1 MLRKKTFQN
10 KVAASRYSLPITATL
25 ATLVWVAVGL
35 LVSNIWVEFAFTAM
49 STLLMVELN
58 NRNALM
64 RTYSRMVSCSFLA
77 VRAVKGNRGG
87 ESQGT
92 EGGKFFQ
99 AEDGIRDIGVTA
111 VQTCAL
117 PISHRSLKSSIVT
130 MCFIAFYL
138 IIWNCYQDKRSTG
151 WTFYAFACIGLASMI
166 FVQIGYFMPILWIMM
181 MVFTLSFSVKTFFAT
196 LIGLIVPYWFA
207 AGYFFYTDNIQGLAD
222 HFCEFINY
230 SELFDYSQV
239 TDHQVLNLSF
249 VTLLTI
255 IGSIHFIRTS
265 YGDKI
270 RTRMIYETF
279 IMISVACI
287 IFIILQPQHIQ
298 ELGGILIVNTAP
310 LIAHFITFT
319 RGKFTNISF
328 ILLLIM
334 LVLIMA
340 YNILVPESILL

>member
-10 KVAASRYSLPITATL
+10 KVAPSRYALPITATL
-25 ATLVWVAVGL
+25 ATMVWVAVGFIEG
-35 LVSNIWVEFAFTAM
+35 NIWLNFAFTII

-58 NRNALM
+58 NHNSLM
-64 RTYSRMVSCSFLA
+64 RTYSRMVSCSFL
-77 VRAVKGNRGG
+77 VL
-87 ESQGT
+87 
-92 EGGKFFQ
+92 
-99 AEDGIRDIGVTA
+99 VTM
-111 VQTCAL
+111 TCL
-117 PISHRSLKSSIVT
+117 PTPSYKANIVS

-138 IIWNCYQDKRSTG
+138 IIWNSYQDKRSAG
-151 WTFYAFACIGLASMI
+151 WTFYAFTCIGLASLI

-181 MVFTLSFSVKTFFAT
+181 MVFTLSFSVKTFFAS
-196 LIGLIVPYWFA
+196 LVGLIVPYWFA

-222 HFCEFINY
+222 HFCGFINY

-239 TDHQVLNLSF
+239 TDHQILNLSF

-279 IMISVACI
+279 IMLSAASI

-319 RGKFTNISF
+319 RGKFTNITF

-340 YNILVPESILL
+340 YNILVPETILL

>member
-49 STLLMVELN
+49 CTLLMVELN

-77 VRAVKGNRGG
+77 LMTMAG
-87 ESQGT
+87 
-92 EGGKFFQ
+92 
-99 AEDGIRDIGVTA
+99 
-111 VQTCAL
+111 L
-117 PISHRSLKSSIVT
+117 PQLSLKSSIVT

-151 WTFYAFACIGLASMI
+151 WTFYAFACIGLASMV

-181 MVFTLSFSVKTFFAT
+181 MVFTLSFSVKTFFAS
-196 LIGLIVPYWFA
+196 LVGLIVPYWFA

-270 RTRMIYETF
+270 RTRHDLRNVYHDIGCLHHLHRPPASTYTGTGRHPDCEYSTAYRPF
-279 IMISVACI
+279 H
-287 IFIILQPQHIQ
+287 HIHQ
-298 ELGGILIVNTAP
+298 
-310 LIAHFITFT
+310 
-319 RGKFTNISF
+319 R
-328 ILLLIM
+328 
-334 LVLIMA
+334 
-340 YNILVPESILL
+340 

>member
-77 VRAVKGNRGG
+77 LLTMTG
-87 ESQGT
+87 
-92 EGGKFFQ
+92 
-99 AEDGIRDIGVTA
+99 
-111 VQTCAL
+111 L
-117 PISHRSLKSSIVT
+117 SHPSLKSSIVT

-151 WTFYAFACIGLASMI
+151 WTFYAFACIGLASMV

-196 LIGLIVPYWFA
+196 LVGLIVPYWFA

-239 TDHQVLNLSF
+239 TDHQVLDLSF
-249 VTLLTI
+249 VNFCEFINYSELFDYSQVTDHQVLDLSFVILLTI

-287 IFIILQPQHIQ
+287 IFIVLQPQYIQ

>member
-1 MLRKKTFQN
+1 
-10 KVAASRYSLPITATL
+10 
-25 ATLVWVAVGL
+25 
-35 LVSNIWVEFAFTAM
+35 
-49 STLLMVELN
+49 
-58 NRNALM
+58 
-64 RTYSRMVSCSFLA
+64 
-77 VRAVKGNRGG
+77 
-87 ESQGT
+87 
-92 EGGKFFQ
+92 
-99 AEDGIRDIGVTA
+99 
-111 VQTCAL
+111 
-117 PISHRSLKSSIVT
+117 

-151 WTFYAFACIGLASMI
+151 WTFYAFACIGLASLI

-181 MVFTLSFSVKTFFAT
+181 MVFTLSFSVKTFFAS
-196 LIGLIVPYWFA
+196 LVGLIVPYWFA

-222 HFCEFINY
+222 HFCGFINY

-239 TDHQVLNLSF
+239 TDHQILNLSF

-279 IMISVACI
+279 IMLSAASI

-319 RGKFTNISF
+319 RGKFTNITF

-340 YNILVPESILL
+340 YNILVPETVLL